1 MLGTGSNGTISRHL
15 KVWREQQD
23 NRQEA
28 EQGLPESLLTA
39 VKGLYEAIKAQ
50 ADDKIIAVEQEA
62 QYKIATLESQL
73 AALAKSYEGMLQEKI
88 ALEKLL
94 ASAEGNQQQLQEKLD
109 KQSHNLSQQAVEN
122 QHLQARFNDKQQE
135 VERLSQQVHQAQ
147 AHFEYYSEAVHQE
160 REAERQRVEASCNA
174 SDIQIKQEK
183 ELNARLQQT
192 VAEQN
197 KELMLV
203 QAVSQEKQRELGK
216 LQEQF
221 QQRALMLQ
229 QQKSD
234 YDSLQANYQA
244 LQESYKTVAD
254 ELKMTAVNYHAL
266 QVEWAD
272 GKGRLEVTQ
281 AILRKAED
289 EVVALKDSNLF
300 LSHENGLLQT
310 QLRK

>member
-1 MLGTGSNGTISRHL
+1 VLGTGSNGTISRHL

-109 KQSHNLSQQAVEN
+109 KQGQTLGQQVAEN

-147 AHFEYYSEAVHQE
+147 THFEHYSEAVRQE
-160 REAERQRVEASCNA
+160 REAERQRVEAQLNA
-174 SDIQIKQEK
+174 SNMTIKQEK

-192 VAEQN
+192 VAEQS
-197 KELMLV
+197 KELVLV
-203 QAVSQEKQRELGK
+203 QAVSQQKQDELDS
-216 LQEQF
+216 LQECVEQVTL
-221 QQRALMLQ
+221 RSQ
-229 QQKSD
+229 QQKND
-234 YDSLQANYQA
+234 YERLQANYQV
-244 LQESYKTVAD
+244 LQESYKTVVD
-254 ELKMTAVNYHAL
+254 ELKLMTANYHNIASRICWW
-266 QVEWAD
+266 QRAIRGD
-272 GKGRLEVTQ
+272 PSRSKKGGR
-281 AILRKAED
+281 
-289 EVVALKDSNLF
+289 
-300 LSHENGLLQT
+300 
-310 QLRK
+310 

>member
-109 KQSHNLSQQAVEN
+109 KQGQTLGQQVAEN

-147 AHFEYYSEAVHQE
+147 THFEHYSEAVRQE
-160 REAERQRVEASCNA
+160 REAERQRVEAQLNA
-174 SDIQIKQEK
+174 SNMTIKQEK

-192 VAEQN
+192 VAEQS
-197 KELMLV
+197 KELVLV
-203 QAVSQEKQRELGK
+203 QAVSQQKQDELDS
-216 LQEQF
+216 LQECVEQVTL
-221 QQRALMLQ
+221 RSQ
-229 QQKSD
+229 QQKND
-234 YDSLQANYQA
+234 YERLQANYQV
-244 LQESYKTVAD
+244 LQESYKTVVD
-254 ELKMTAVNYHAL
+254 ELKLMTANYHNIASRICWW
-266 QVEWAD
+266 QRAIRGD
-272 GKGRLEVTQ
+272 PSRSKKGGR
-281 AILRKAED
+281 
-289 EVVALKDSNLF
+289 
-300 LSHENGLLQT
+300 
-310 QLRK
+310 